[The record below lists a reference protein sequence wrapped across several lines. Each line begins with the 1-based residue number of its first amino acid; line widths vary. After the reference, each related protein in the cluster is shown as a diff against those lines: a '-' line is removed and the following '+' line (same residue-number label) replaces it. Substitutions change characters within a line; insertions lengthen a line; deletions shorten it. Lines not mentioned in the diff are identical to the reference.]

1 MMRLLICI
9 LQSFTNTFISLCDL
23 FSPFH
28 ELLHEAPKIALC
40 GKSLADYLEHENKI
54 YRDTDN
60 TYILLAHV
68 DTHIFHSAV

>member
-1 MMRLLICI
+1 MI
-9 LQSFTNTFISLCDL
+9 F

-28 ELLHEAPKIALC
+28 GLLHKAPKIALC
-40 GKSLADYLEHENKI
+40 GKSLADSFENVSTI

-60 TYILLAHV
+60 TYILLACV